1 MRHTGYTWFRTHT
14 TLVALFV
21 VQIRFRVGAH
31 LVEQIESELGVLGVV
46 MARNRTSAS
55 GGQDPIP
62 APASGNTV
70 RGRGRRRARGRGRG
84 RVAAPVDV
92 QVPVATQGR
101 DRTVPPDAEVIHGDV
116 QDRVEGDGPAQA
128 PTSTI
133 APPVLRDT
141 LARMLGIL
149 EGMAQAG
156 ALPVTS
162 DGSQT
167 RVRGQTPDPIVAPDS
182 QTPRTQPAA
191 VVAPRLDSM
200 EFPDMT
206 SHLVNRPSMTI
217 DEQKMFGRFRLM
229 NPPTYTGDL
238 AEDAYEFIVSC
249 HQR

>member
-1 MRHTGYTWFRTHT
+1 MTRTRT
-14 TLVALFV
+14 T
-21 VQIRFRVGAH
+21 
-31 LVEQIESELGVLGVV
+31 
-46 MARNRTSAS
+46 AS

-62 APASGNTV
+62 APASGNTF
-70 RGRGRRRARGRGRG
+70 RGRGRGRARGRGRG
-84 RVAAPVDV
+84 RVVAPVDV

-101 DRTVPPDAEVIHGDV
+101 DRAVPPDAEVIHGDV

-133 APPVLRDT
+133 VPPVLQDT

-149 EGMAQAG
+149 ERMAQAG
-156 ALPVTS
+156 AFPVSS

-167 RVRGQTPDPIVAPDS
+167 RVGGQTPDTIVALDS

-191 VVAPRLDSM
+191 TVARRLDSM

-206 SHLVNRPSMTI
+206 SHLVNRPSITI
-217 DEQKMFGRFRLM
+217 DEQKMFERFKLM

-249 HQR
+249 HDRLHNLGLVESHGVDYTAFQMTGSAKQLEGLY